1 MSEVKKTRR
10 PANKK
15 PTGSKNTAHRTTTKS
30 AVKETVDFKDLEKD
44 TEEDNKLVV
53 VIALAVLV
61 IVATV
66 IGLLVG
72 CQKQEEEDVN
82 ETTNT
87 TSGDII
93 IPGQD
98 ETDSDEEEAVKTTS
112 KSETM
117 YEIIYIL
124 DNTKHTSK
132 IKKGQFIEK
141 YVPSGY
147 KSCMYYYNEA
157 MTQGVDFSV
166 APTGD
171 TKVYMSCE
179 LKEYTVTYKDASGSV
194 VNTETVKGTDTENYK
209 IMDGSGLGTDTNKF
223 LGWSKTGDKNIHY
236 SSGQSVSLKSDLTLS
251 AVLGAA
257 IVKFVNDVPASNDD
271 SEPVKENVED
281 EDGNIIETNQV
292 TVGYTNEELEQF
304 SLPKTP
310 EDAGLT
316 TPTYFVYT
324 NEASATSYVVVADDK
339 EELGEREVRIGDVQE
354 NKPYWYTPELND
366 NVENKDYVFEDW
378 GIPEDVPGSGYI
390 YNILDETYKPTEEE
404 TEIHAIW
411 GYQEEDWEPPEGYD
425 RPTGYEEFDGE
436 DEPNG
441 VAAPDEP
448 DDSGAYG
455 SADPESTEPEPT
467 TPIVPVDENSTIVQ
481 G

>member
-1 MSEVKKTRR
+1 MSEVKKTKR
-10 PANKK
+10 PAAKKK
-15 PTGSKNTAHRTTTKS
+15 PTTSKRPATKS
-30 AVKETVDFKDLEKD
+30 AVKETVDFSDLEKD
-44 TEEDNKLVV
+44 TEGEDNKLVV
-53 VIALAVLV
+53 VIALAVLI
-61 IVATV
+61 IVATI

-93 IPGQD
+93 IPAKD
-98 ETDSDEEEAVKTTS
+98 ETNTEEEAVKTTS
-112 KSETM
+112 KAETM
-117 YEIIYIL
+117 FEITYIL
-124 DNTKHTSK
+124 DSSKHTSK

-147 KSCMYYYNEA
+147 KSCSYYYNEA
-157 MTQGVDFSV
+157 MTQAVDFSV
-166 APTGD
+166 APDGD
-171 TKVYMSCE
+171 TKVYMSCV
-179 LKEYTVTYKDASGSV
+179 LKEYTVTYKDASGETISS
-194 VNTETVKGTDTENYK
+194 ETVTGADTENYK
-209 IMDGSGLGTDTNKF
+209 VMDGSSLGTETNKF

-251 AVLGAA
+251 AVLGSA
-257 IVKFVNDVPASNDD
+257 IVKFVNDVPPSNDD
-271 SEPVKENVED
+271 AEPVKENVED
-281 EDGNIIETNQV
+281 EDGNIIVTNQV

-304 SLPKTP
+304 NLPETP
-310 EDAGLT
+310 EDVGLT
-316 TPTYFVYT
+316 PPTYFVYT
-324 NEASATSYVVVADDK
+324 NEASSTSYVVVADDK
-339 EELGEREVRIGDVQE
+339 EELGEREVRIGDVQN

-378 GIPEDVPGSGYI
+378 GIPEDVPGSGYV

-425 RPTGYEEFDGE
+425 RPTGYEAFDGE

-441 VAAPDEP
+441 EAAPDEP
-448 DDSGAYG
+448 DDTSGAYG
-455 SADPESTEPEPT
+455 NAEPEELEQTDQPA
-467 TPIVPVDENSTIVQ
+467 PIDENSTMA